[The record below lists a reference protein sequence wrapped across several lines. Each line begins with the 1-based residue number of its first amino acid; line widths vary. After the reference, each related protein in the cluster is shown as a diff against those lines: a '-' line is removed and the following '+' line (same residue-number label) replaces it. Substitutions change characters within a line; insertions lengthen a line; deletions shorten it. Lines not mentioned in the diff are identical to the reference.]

1 LTETKLLTQ
10 DDLIIKERLARK
22 AHFPM
27 SEKIWRKKLEL
38 MGYDCNWAKTRL
50 PNS

>member
-1 LTETKLLTQ
+1 LTQTKLLTP
-10 DDLIIKERLARK
+10 DDLIIKDRLARK

-38 MGYDCNWAKTRL
+38 LGLGDWVNTRFQ
-50 PNS
+50 NS